1 MLMIFLLAAPTD
13 VPNVFKKKKVE
24 IRTLLHFGSIVNA
37 TVVVF
42 VAQFDLSTCK
52 GKSRVPL
59 QYNRRNNEKC
69 QKR

>member
-13 VPNVFKKKKVE
+13 VTNVIKKKGE

-37 TVVVF
+37 TAVVF

-59 QYNRRNNEKC
+59 QYNRSNNEKC
-69 QKR
+69 Q